1 MKKIVYIILFTVCL
15 LFVGLKVNA
24 ETVCNKQSLEQLAK
38 IIYYE
43 VGADAAVDSSD
54 NFFMRLNTGSIVLN
68 NAKNKSGNNWYEKIY
83 NLTDNN
89 YGGYS
94 SYKDKSFDSMVT
106 LKKGEMLYIASL
118 ILNGKYNLPKNMTLQ
133 ASEEIVNRWGTVWYS
148 VKTVGNYYDVYFG
161 YEGSSLSSL
170 DVFGKS
176 ISNNTV
182 AYYKQLANSLKKNDY
197 SQYTSD
203 KACDVVAGNN
213 NDNNN
218 NNNDNN
224 DNIITYN
231 IKYELNGG
239 ILEDGVNNPNKAN
252 VEEIVNIYNP
262 TKTITISGN
271 QNGTEAIIGKT
282 IEKEQNF
289 AGWESSS
296 SLGLEKDAKTGT
308 NSDVNA
314 SWDGSKTIDT
324 YFKNLR
330 KTAGTV
336 QLNAVWKPVNIELPT
351 ISLDDYTC
359 KWNTKKDGTGINYN
373 SEEQYTITETSPS
386 KITLYAHCIKNNTEK
401 EKTNSDYETKENDN
415 PKTGTPSVII
425 VFLLGLIS
433 LYICYIYIKKT
444 SQINNEI

>member
-1 MKKIVYIILFTVCL
+1 MKKIVSILLTIICLF
-15 LFVGLKVNA
+15 FSALKVNA
-24 ETVCNKQSLEQLAK
+24 ETVCNKQALEQLAK

-54 NFFMRLNTGSIVLN
+54 NYFMRLNTGSIVLN

-106 LKKGEMLYIASL
+106 SKQGEMLYIASV
-118 ILNGKYNLPKNMTLQ
+118 ILNGEYNLPKNMTLQ

-161 YEGSSLSSL
+161 YEGSSLSNI

-182 AYYKQLANSLKKNDY
+182 DYYKQLANSLKKNDY

-203 KACDVVAGNN
+203 KACDIVAGNNN

-218 NNNDNN
+218 DN

-252 VEEIVNIYNP
+252 VNEIINIYNP
-262 TKTITISGN
+262 TKKIIIIGN
-271 QNGTEAIIGKT
+271 KNGTEAIIGKQ
-282 IEKEQNF
+282 IEKEQTF
-289 AGWESSS
+289 VGWESSS
-296 SLGLEKDAKTGT
+296 NLGLEKDAKTGT
-308 NSDVNA
+308 TSDV
-314 SWDGSKTIDT
+314 STTWDGSKTINAF
-324 YFKNLR
+324 FKNLR
-330 KTAGTV
+330 KTSGTV
-336 QLNAVWKPVNIELPT
+336 QLNAAWSPVNIELPT
-351 ISLDDYTC
+351 ISLKDYTC

-373 SEEQYTITETSPS
+373 SEEQYTISETSPS
-386 KITLYAHCIKNNTEK
+386 EIILYANCIKNNIELEINHSDNDVK
-401 EKTNSDYETKENDN
+401 EENKSPD
-415 PKTGTPSVII
+415 TGTPSII
-425 VFLLGLIS
+425 IIFLFGLIS
-433 LYICYIYIKKT
+433 LYLCYLYIKRT
-444 SQINNEI
+444 IQINNEI